1 MKFKYCTE
9 CGHELEDIKLGDD
22 ECKICP
28 SCKRI
33 FGNNPLPVV
42 EVLVVSE
49 FNEILLLKQNYISKD
64 KWTVI
69 SGYMVEGETIE
80 EAVAREVME
89 ETGQTVDKCQYV
101 SSYYFEPKGLIMIG
115 FIAYV
120 KKTSFAKS
128 NEVDDHRW
136 YKIHEIENVI
146 ARENNCSGM
155 HFDMC
160 KKFLRLYP
168 TREDAERLLLDA
180 EKDNPGKWVD
190 HSRYTAH
197 CAEMIAHYSGM
208 DADKAYVL
216 GLLHDVGRKFGVF
229 QLRHVSEGYKYM
241 LSLGYDDVARICLTH
256 SFVKDKI
263 ETYVGKFDAPEEDI
277 EMIRDKLKETTQDD
291 YDKLIQLCDAIAGAE
306 GIMDIID
313 RMNDVK
319 MRYGSYDPEMWQTN
333 LDLKNYFE
341 KKMGMDLY
349 VAVNLQ
355 IKK

>member
-1 MKFKYCTE
+1 
-9 CGHELEDIKLGDD
+9 
-22 ECKICP
+22 
-28 SCKRI
+28 
-33 FGNNPLPVV
+33 
-42 EVLVVSE
+42 
-49 FNEILLLKQNYISKD
+49 
-64 KWTVI
+64 
-69 SGYMVEGETIE
+69 
-80 EAVAREVME
+80 
-89 ETGQTVDKCQYV
+89 
-101 SSYYFEPKGLIMIG
+101 
-115 FIAYV
+115 
-120 KKTSFAKS
+120 
-128 NEVDDHRW
+128 
-136 YKIHEIENVI
+136 
-146 ARENNCSGM
+146 
-155 HFDMC
+155 
-160 KKFLRLYP
+160 
-168 TREDAERLLLDA
+168 
-180 EKDNPGKWVD
+180 
-190 HSRYTAH
+190 
-197 CAEMIAHYSGM
+197 MIAHYSGM

-229 QLRHVSEGYKYM
+229 QLRHISEGYKYM

-349 VAVNLQ
+349 GAVDKEQ
-355 IKK
+355 